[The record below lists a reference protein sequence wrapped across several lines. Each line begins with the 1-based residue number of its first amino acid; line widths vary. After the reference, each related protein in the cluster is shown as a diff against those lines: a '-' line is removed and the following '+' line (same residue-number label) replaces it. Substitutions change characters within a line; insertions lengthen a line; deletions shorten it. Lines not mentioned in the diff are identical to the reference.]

1 MLKQLL
7 AGQSQLFE
15 GQKQLVEGQK
25 QILVR
30 LDRVEGRLDKLEGRM
45 DLVEGRLD
53 KMEGRLDKIEGRLD
67 KIEGRLEIVEG
78 RVGHNSEVAQA
89 LLHRTE
95 ELNAQVHS
103 SGHNLAELTGAVN
116 QIRDRMDSLERKA
129 TRIDANVYS
138 MAGDV
143 SFLLRKTSE
152 HDEVIRHLNRAK

>member
-7 AGQSQLFE
+7 AGQVQLFE
-15 GQKQLVEGQK
+15 GQKQLFEGQNLLVEGQK

-30 LDRVEGRLDKLEGRM
+30 LDRVEDRLDKLEGRL

-53 KMEGRLDKIEGRLD
+53 KID
-67 KIEGRLEIVEG
+67 GRLEIVEG
-78 RVGHNSEVAQA
+78 RVGNNSEVVQA

-103 SGHNLAELTGAVN
+103 GGYNLAELTGAVN
-116 QIRDRMDSLERKA
+116 QIKDRMDSLERKA

-143 SFLLRKTSE
+143 SFLLRKASE
-152 HDEVIRHLNRAK
+152 HDEVIRHLNRAR